1 MTAGAA
7 RQKGFGIYVIILILG
22 AAAAVTVISV
32 MSSRSLQTREQV
44 EQANILGEAKRALLG
59 WAITRGSTSSP
70 GADRPGDL
78 PAPDVLDSTESPPN
92 YDGDPE
98 TRCMD
103 ASTANGLPL
112 TAASTNVRCLGRL
125 PWLTLKMSFNAAAEK
140 DESGNAKVGEQDVE
154 GKMPWYAVS
163 ASLTRIDSC
172 LTVLNSNTA
181 GLPYAG
187 YTCASAANLP
197 YPWLTVRDTRGNIL
211 SNRVAFVLLLPGAI
225 IGSQQR
231 RGAPNLG
238 GASQYLDSITVPAGC
253 ATPCVPGT
261 YSNADLDN
269 DFIAGDSTDSFN
281 DKLIYA
287 TIDEL
292 IPAIEK
298 QVASTVRGIITDFA
312 KCTAGTNCTS
322 SAAPAPS
329 SYFWLRPFD
338 PTATP
343 TPSGPAT
350 VGTQRGLLPFVGTAD
365 FSGSSFRSGF
375 QWSTTL
381 TPSVSVSGTVT
392 AAEVRAYTVA
402 EAYGS
407 CVWSTFYASL
417 PHRSVE
423 CTATIPNPTPGIP
436 SVTSRTITLRYATSG
451 TTVSYST
458 NPAAVS
464 NGVVISPATATS
476 HATRSVRR
484 TSISGVTLVIR
495 DYNASGTQVGSGTF
509 SGTTGRIRTQGIS
522 IFPESA
528 NGSGNPFIAG
538 RFIPSWFFTN
548 QWDRISYVAISSDYA
563 PGSAGGCSSNCF
575 SVLKNGTS
583 DKTGI
588 RGVVV
593 MPGTALASQTRP
605 NTTPSNYFDNATN
618 QNTSTLV
625 FDHANTLTS
634 TFNDQVIVIAP

>member
-1 MTAGAA
+1 MPAGAS
-7 RQKGFGIYVIILILG
+7 RQKGFGIYVIVLMLG

-32 MSSRSLQTREQV
+32 MSARSLQTREQV
-44 EQANILGEAKRALLG
+44 EQAGILGEAKRTLLG
-59 WAITRGSTSSP
+59 WAITRGSTSNPS
-70 GADRPGDL
+70 ADRPGDL
-78 PAPDVLDSTESPPN
+78 PAPDVLNNTESPGD
-92 YDGDPE
+92 YDGDFE

-103 ASTANGLPL
+103 ASQSNGVPL
-112 TAASTNVRCLGRL
+112 TASSVNVRCLGRL
-125 PWLTLKMSFNAAAEK
+125 PWRTLQMSLNNP
-140 DESGNAKVGEQDVE
+140 SEQDAE

-163 ASLTRIDSC
+163 ANLTRIDSC

-181 GLPYAG
+181 ALPYSG
-187 YTCASAANLP
+187 FNCASATNLP
-197 YPWLTVRDTRGNIL
+197 YPWLTVRDTRGNVL
-211 SNRVAFVLLLPGAI
+211 SNRVAFVVLLPGPVV
-225 IGSQQR
+225 GNQER
-231 RGAPNLG
+231 RASPNLG
-238 GASQYLDSITVPAGC
+238 GASQYLDSMTVAAGC
-253 ATPCVPGT
+253 TSPCVPGT
-261 YSNADLDN
+261 YSNYDLDN
-269 DFIAGDSTDSFN
+269 DFIAGDTTDSFN
-281 DKLIYA
+281 DRLVYT

-292 IPAIEK
+292 MPAIEK

-329 SYFWLRPFD
+329 NYFWMRPFD
-338 PTATP
+338 PTTTP

-495 DYNASGTQVGSGTF
+495 DYNASGTQIGSGTF

-522 IFPESA
+522 IFPERA
-528 NGSGNPFIAG
+528 NGSGTPFIAG

-548 QWDRISYVAISSDYA
+548 QWDRISYVAIAPDYA
-563 PGSAGGCSSNCF
+563 PGIVGGCSSNCF
-575 SVLKNGTS
+575 SVLKNGVA

-593 MPGTALASQTRP
+593 MPGTTFASQTRP
-605 NTTPSNYFDNATN
+605 NTTLTNYFENSNNVVIPAP
-618 QNTSTLV
+618 TLI

>member
-1 MTAGAA
+1 MTVGAS
-7 RQKGFGIYVIILILG
+7 RQKGFGIYVIILMLG

-32 MSSRSLQTREQV
+32 MSARSVQTREQV
-44 EQANILGEAKRALLG
+44 EQANILGEAKRSLLG

-78 PAPDVLDSTESPPN
+78 PVPDALDNTESPGN
-92 YDGDPE
+92 YDGIPE

-103 ASTANGLPL
+103 ASQSNGVPL
-112 TAASTNVRCLGRL
+112 TAASVNVRCVGRL
-125 PWLTLKMSFNAAAEK
+125 PWRTLQMSLN
-140 DESGNAKVGEQDVE
+140 SPSEQDAE

-163 ASLTRIDSC
+163 ANLTRIDNC
-172 LTVLNSNTA
+172 LTMLNSNTA
-181 GLPYAG
+181 ALPYSG
-187 YTCASAANLP
+187 YNCASDTNLP
-197 YPWLTVRDTRGNIL
+197 YPWLTVRDSRGNVL
-211 SNRVAFVLLLPGAI
+211 SNRVAFVVLLPGPVV
-225 IGSQQR
+225 GSQER
-231 RGAPNLG
+231 RASPNLG
-238 GASQYLDSITVPAGC
+238 GVSQYLDSVTVAAGC
-253 ATPCVPGT
+253 TAPCVPGT

-269 DFIAGDSTDSFN
+269 DFIAGDITDTFN
-281 DKLIYA
+281 DRLVYA

-292 IPAIEK
+292 MPAIER

-338 PTATP
+338 PTSSP

-365 FSGSSFRSGF
+365 SFGSSFRSGF

-381 TPSVSVSGTVT
+381 SPSVSVSGTVT

-407 CVWSTFYASL
+407 CVWSTFYASP

-423 CTATIPNPTPGIP
+423 CTATIPNPTPAIP
-436 SVTSRTITLRYATSG
+436 SVTSRTILLRYATSG

-458 NPAAVS
+458 NPAAIS
-464 NGVVISPATATS
+464 NGVVISPATATN

-484 TSISGVTLVIR
+484 TSISGVTLNIR

-509 SGTTGRIRTQGIS
+509 SGTTGRIRTQGIALY
-522 IFPESA
+522 PERA

-548 QWDRISYVAISSDYA
+548 EWDRISYIALSSDFS
-563 PGSAGGCSSNCF
+563 PGASGSCGSNCF
-575 SVLKNGTS
+575 SVLKNGAA
-583 DKTGI
+583 DKTNV

-593 MPGTALASQTRP
+593 MPGTAFASQTRP
-605 NTTPSNYFDNATN
+605 NTTLSNYLDNATN
-618 QNTSTLV
+618 QNSATLV
-625 FDHANTLTS
+625 FDHANTLTT
-634 TFNDQVIVIAP
+634 TFNDQVIAIAP